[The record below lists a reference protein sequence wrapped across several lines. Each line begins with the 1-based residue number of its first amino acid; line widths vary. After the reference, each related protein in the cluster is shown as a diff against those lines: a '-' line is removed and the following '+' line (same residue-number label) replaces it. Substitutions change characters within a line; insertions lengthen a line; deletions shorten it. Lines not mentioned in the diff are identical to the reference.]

1 MTAFCHSNP
10 FCPYLVYNRFSMSL
24 VGRSLRPFDLFST
37 VFTENV
43 AALALHKHVHVT
55 TILTTIKRRFRRMKR
70 RRKVGRAYDMALEV
84 ARVLP
89 PWADVL
95 DVGCGN
101 GFIAH
106 HLSSL
111 LGKPVVGLD
120 VGESTAAQI
129 KYLPYNGRHFPVRD
143 RSFDAVLLCY
153 VLHHAHDPQLVL
165 NEVGRVLRDG
175 GLAIIYEDIPSLWWD
190 RLVCWT
196 HDRQWR
202 NRTGSCTFQHEHAW
216 RRTFTRAGFEVVN
229 ERSLSRW
236 RNLAHPVARRFFVLR
251 SSGALRLQ
259 SCKANDANV
268 ITNRAA
274 YSSP

>member
-1 MTAFCHSNP
+1 M
-10 FCPYLVYNRFSMSL
+10 R
-24 VGRSLRPFDLFST
+24 
-37 VFTENV
+37 
-43 AALALHKHVHVT
+43 
-55 TILTTIKRRFRRMKR
+55 R

-153 VLHHAHDPQLVL
+153 VLHQI
-165 NEVGRVLRDG
+165 GR
-175 GLAIIYEDIPSLWWD
+175 A
-190 RLVCWT
+190 
-196 HDRQWR
+196 
-202 NRTGSCTFQHEHAW
+202 SC
-216 RRTFTRAGFEVVN
+216 R
-229 ERSLSRW
+229 ER
-236 RNLAHPVARRFFVLR
+236 V
-251 SSGALRLQ
+251 
-259 SCKANDANV
+259 
-268 ITNRAA
+268 
-274 YSSP
+274 